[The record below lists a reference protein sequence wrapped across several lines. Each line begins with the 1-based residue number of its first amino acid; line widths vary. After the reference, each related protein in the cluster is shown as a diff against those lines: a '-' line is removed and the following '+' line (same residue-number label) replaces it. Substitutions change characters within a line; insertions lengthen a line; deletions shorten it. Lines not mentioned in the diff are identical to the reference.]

1 MTVVELKPMASSHSM
16 HPLISEVNDTFLEV
30 TRDNLVKAMKKEKRV
45 VKKLC

>member
-1 MTVVELKPMASSHSM
+1 M
-16 HPLISEVNDTFLEV
+16 HPLISKVNDTFLEV